1 MVDWVYFEQAT
12 FTANLSRI
20 TTVTVPLKPDR
31 IRIGMEAAI
40 DQTRI
45 AQGGAIEA
53 NQIGTTSAI
62 TVVIGR
68 ASLHIQKPPLLEP
81 KRASA

>member
-12 FTANLSRI
+12 FTANLSWI

-40 DQTRI
+40 DQTGI
-45 AQGGAIEA
+45 A
-53 NQIGTTSAI
+53 
-62 TVVIGR
+62 
-68 ASLHIQKPPLLEP
+68 
-81 KRASA
+81 